1 MGHLISDTEQRFEPS
16 MIIMEDLKDAQ
27 IPVESENNI
36 QGNDIIFI
44 HDSIHKHI
52 DYHLLAKNTNK
63 AIKFQFAATIE
74 QFEHK
79 VSSMNLNSNGLLI
92 SHIGTNDIR
101 RGENVNDA
109 AKQCVTRKGHKV
121 IVSLLTAVK
130 HRDLDKEITKFNQ
143 TITQLLGSYDKVTF
157 CDNKNIRGGKF
168 LEKDGVHINKY
179 DGTKKKLA
187 GNLKYTLCTVLD
199 IKKVLRRNE
208 DSTITMTIMIM
219 TMILIK

>member
-1 MGHLISDTEQRFEPS
+1 MPSDTKQRSEPS

-52 DYHLLAKNTNK
+52 DYDLLAKNNNK
-63 AIKFQFAATIE
+63 AIKSEFAATIE
-74 QFEHK
+74 QFENK

-109 AKQCVTRKGHKV
+109 AKPY
-121 IVSLLTAVK
+121 VK
-130 HRDLDKEITKFNQ
+130 
-143 TITQLLGSYDKVTF
+143 
-157 CDNKNIRGGKF
+157 
-168 LEKDGVHINKY
+168 
-179 DGTKKKLA
+179 
-187 GNLKYTLCTVLD
+187 
-199 IKKVLRRNE
+199 
-208 DSTITMTIMIM
+208 
-219 TMILIK
+219 